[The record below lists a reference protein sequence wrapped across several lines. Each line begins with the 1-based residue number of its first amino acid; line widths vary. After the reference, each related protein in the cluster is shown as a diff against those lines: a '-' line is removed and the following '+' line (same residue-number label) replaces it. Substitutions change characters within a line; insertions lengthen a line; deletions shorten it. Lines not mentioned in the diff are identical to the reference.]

1 MLRKLKHADHVLLTV
16 VGILVLIGIIMILSV
31 SPVAGLKL
39 YNNSFY
45 FIIRHMKSLF
55 IGLLFFIGASQLDI
69 ARLRQHTVSMLI
81 GGWVLLLLTY
91 LPFLRLTA
99 GGASRW
105 LNLGVISF
113 QPSDLVK
120 VLVILYVAHVVDKR
134 KGTMHDLYRGLL
146 PTIGVVGFV
155 ALFVLLQPDL
165 GTTFVILSTTMI
177 MAIVGG
183 SNFLEM
189 MIMAL
194 LGVRFVSFMMMRNP
208 YQIQRLLTFLDPW
221 KDPLGSGFNTIQ
233 SLLAVG
239 SGWFFGVGLGH
250 SRQKFEYLP
259 QQFTDYIFA
268 IICEEGG
275 FLVASLVIICFA
287 ILVVRGMRIALKTED
302 RFVQLLAVGISWCIG
317 IQACINIMV
326 VTAMMPAKGITLPF
340 ISYGGT
346 SLMVCLFMA
355 GLLVNLSTTI
365 EQNKKPAA

>member
-1 MLRKLKHADHVLLTV
+1 MLRKLRAADHLLLTAI
-16 VGILVLIGIIMILSV
+16 GILVLIGLIMILSV
-31 SPVAGLKL
+31 SSVSGLKL

-45 FIIRHMKSLF
+45 FVGRHIIYLILGSVLF
-55 IGLLFFIGASQLDI
+55 LVALHINVQKLHRYAAPAIILALGI
-69 ARLRQHTVSMLI
+69 
-81 GGWVLLLLTY
+81 LLLTFV
-91 LPFLRLTA
+91 PFLRLTA

-105 LNLGVISF
+105 LNLGGISF
-113 QPSDLVK
+113 QPSELVK
-120 VLVILYVAHVVDKR
+120 LLVIIYVAHVVDRR
-134 KGTMHDLYRGLL
+134 KGIMHDLYKGLL
-146 PTIGVVGFV
+146 PTVGVVGFV
-155 ALFVLLQPDL
+155 ALFILVQPDL
-165 GTTFVILSTTMI
+165 GTTFVVLTTTLV

-183 SNFLEM
+183 ANFLEM
-189 MIMAL
+189 LIMAL
-194 LGVRFVSFMMMRNP
+194 LGIRVVSLLMLRNP
-208 YQIQRLLTFLDPW
+208 YQIQRLLTFMDPW

-275 FLVASLVIICFA
+275 FLVGSLVIICFA
-287 ILVVRGMRIALKTED
+287 LLVARGIRIALKSND
-302 RFVQLLAVGISWCIG
+302 RFVQLLAVGISWSLG
-317 IQACINIMV
+317 IQAIINIMV

-346 SLMVCLFMA
+346 SLMVCLLMA

-365 EQNKKPAA
+365 DNSKKNVA